1 MLEAVLELAESMK
14 ASDVHLVVGRPPTA
28 RVWGEMQEMP
38 RGVLSAEEVEGAF
51 AQMAEEGARE
61 AYARQQDADFSWQRA
76 DGARYRVN
84 AHRQREGM
92 ALSIRRIAAN
102 PPRLTELG
110 LPPAVE
116 KLTRLSRGLV
126 LVTGHTGS
134 GKTTTLAA
142 MVEEMNRRDRK
153 HIITLED
160 PIEFLF
166 ESKQCLIEQR
176 ELGRDTPSFSS
187 ALRHALRQDP
197 DVLLVGEMRDYD
209 TAALAISAAETGHL
223 VLATLHTLDASRTVE
238 RIIDMFPG
246 DQQNQVRSMLS
257 DTLQGVVS
265 QTLVPR
271 MDGTGMVAA
280 VEVLV
285 TTPAVRN
292 IVRES
297 RTFEIPNVIETN
309 KALGMRTLDAAI
321 SELYLAGVISR
332 EEALARAVQP
342 ERMDRQLAA

>member
-1 MLEAVLELAESMK
+1 MLDAILDMGESMK
-14 ASDVHLVVGRPPTA
+14 ASDLHLVVGRPPTA
-28 RVWGEMQEMP
+28 RVHGSMTELP
-38 RGVLSAEEVEGAF
+38 RSALTAEEVEGAF
-51 AQMAEEGARE
+51 ALMSDAGARE
-61 AYARQQDADFSWQRA
+61 AFAAHQDADFSWQCEG
-76 DGARYRVN
+76 GARYRVN
-84 AHRQREGM
+84 AHRHREGM
-92 ALSIRRIAAN
+92 GLSMRRVAAN
-102 PPRLTELG
+102 PPRLSALG

-116 KLTRLSRGLV
+116 KLTRLTRGLV

-134 GKTTTLAA
+134 GKTTTLAG
-142 MVEEMNRRDRK
+142 MVEEMNLRDRK

-187 ALRHALRQDP
+187 ALRHVLRQDP
-197 DVLLVGEMRDYD
+197 DVILVGEMRDYD

-223 VLATLHTLDASRTVE
+223 VFATLHTLDASRTVE

-246 DQQNQVRSMLS
+246 DQQNQVRAMLS

-265 QTLVPR
+265 QTLIPR
-271 MDGTGMVAA
+271 MDGTGMAAA
-280 VEVLV
+280 VEILV

-332 EEALARAVQP
+332 EEALSRAVQV
-342 ERMDRQLAA
+342 ERLERQLAA